1 MQDDGKSHAIE
12 TEIPHRQ
19 FRRPSRELI
28 AVSQIAATICIA
40 ANAGNLYKL
49 VAIFAWSF
57 AIVCFN
63 RNGARNFG
71 KLCSTKAKCLKHF
84 GLWHAPCDVMIP
96 GKHRAGHGTSGK
108 SQHNDLSSHGVRPV
122 KSLISTVALALLAIS
137 SLATS
142 SASAQEV
149 VAVLDVAE
157 VFKVNQSFD
166 SQMKNLKQEAEGLKT
181 EIQQRQES
189 IKQKAQSIAQSGYEP
204 GSPKR
209 NEMEGAVEQEQ
220 AGLRTW
226 ARQQEARLLTT
237 EAKVY
242 YDTYKKMQRVV
253 SELASVNKISMV
265 IRYDGGKI
273 DPSSRPEVIKA
284 VNRSVVYS
292 DKNIDLTPYVIEG
305 MGPRVAEKTGP
316 AIK

>member
-1 MQDDGKSHAIE
+1 M
-12 TEIPHRQ
+12 
-19 FRRPSRELI
+19 
-28 AVSQIAATICIA
+28 
-40 ANAGNLYKL
+40 
-49 VAIFAWSF
+49 
-57 AIVCFN
+57 
-63 RNGARNFG
+63 
-71 KLCSTKAKCLKHF
+71 
-84 GLWHAPCDVMIP
+84 
-96 GKHRAGHGTSGK
+96 
-108 SQHNDLSSHGVRPV
+108 

-209 NEMEGAVEQEQ
+209 NEMEAAVEQEQ

-242 YDTYKKMQRVV
+242 YDTYVKMQRVV

>member
-1 MQDDGKSHAIE
+1 M
-12 TEIPHRQ
+12 
-19 FRRPSRELI
+19 
-28 AVSQIAATICIA
+28 
-40 ANAGNLYKL
+40 
-49 VAIFAWSF
+49 
-57 AIVCFN
+57 
-63 RNGARNFG
+63 
-71 KLCSTKAKCLKHF
+71 
-84 GLWHAPCDVMIP
+84 
-96 GKHRAGHGTSGK
+96 
-108 SQHNDLSSHGVRPV
+108 
-122 KSLISTVALALLAIS
+122 KSLISTAALALLAIS
-137 SLATS
+137 SFATS
-142 SASAQEV
+142 PATAQEV

-166 SQMKNLKQEAEGLKT
+166 TQMKNIKQEAEGLKA
-181 EIQQRQES
+181 EIQQRQEA
-189 IKQKAQSIAQSGYEP
+189 IKQKAQGIAQSGYEP

-209 NEMEGAVEQEQ
+209 NEMEAAVEQEQ

-253 SELASVNKISMV
+253 AELASVNKISMV
-265 IRYDGGKI
+265 VRYDGGEI

-292 DKNIDLTPYVIEG
+292 SPSIDLTALVIEG
-305 MGPRVAEKTGP
+305 MGPRVAENTGP